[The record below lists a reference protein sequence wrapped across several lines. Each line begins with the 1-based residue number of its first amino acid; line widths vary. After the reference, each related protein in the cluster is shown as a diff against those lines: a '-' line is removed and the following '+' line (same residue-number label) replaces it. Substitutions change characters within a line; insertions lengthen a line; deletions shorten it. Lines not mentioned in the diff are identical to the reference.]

1 MNSNKTQEEYVKIKQ
16 IGIIKAIN
24 VPTKVL
30 LFDLEENSMSFR
42 YEGFTSHE
50 DTSISS
56 NDVFKDGLLKFV
68 ILRRLT
74 KWEILDF
81 IVYDFISGF
90 YDDCEYKIDVLVNS
104 KSKEECL
111 YMQKSSNYAIERFL
125 PSKMLYVI
133 IFGIVIGA
141 ISKEPNYGVLFTL
154 LCGVFFYY
162 KYHNH
167 RKRYHQIL
175 LKLEANIYK

>member
-1 MNSNKTQEEYVKIKQ
+1 MNSNKTQGEYVKIKQ
-16 IGIIKAIN
+16 IGINKI
-24 VPTKVL
+24 PDDSDKVL
-30 LFDLEENSMSFR
+30 IFNRKEKSLSFR
-42 YEGFTSHE
+42 YEGGTEHT
-50 DTSISS
+50 DASISS
-56 NDVFKDGLLKFV
+56 NDVFKDGLFNKYV

-90 YDDCEYKIDVLVNS
+90 YDNCEHEIDLLINS

-125 PSKMLYVI
+125 PIKMLYVI
-133 IFGIVIGA
+133 FGIAIGQ
-141 ISKEPNYGVLFTL
+141 ISEASAYAMLFIFL
-154 LCGVFFYY
+154 FGVFVYY
-162 KYHNH
+162 TYHNH

-175 LKLEANIYK
+175 LKLEANIHK